1 MYFIEFYFVIKVQET
16 FVLNYQILQN
26 TFSKNYEF
34 IITKQKS

>member
-1 MYFIEFYFVIKVQET
+1 MYFNEFFFLIKIQKT
-16 FVLNYQILQN
+16 SVLNYQTLRN